1 MVGQD
6 DAGASGAGLKEFR
19 KVNGAVL
26 EILSLPQI
34 LPMYQSDYSRI
45 YIVLALWALL
55 FGSSQDLNAQAFTRE
70 EFKDSV
76 QNLPYFT
83 IHDDNFFITGAP
95 TNTTID
101 DQTANAKY
109 QISFKQMVTR
119 NTLPWDT
126 YLYVTYTQK
135 AFWDVFKESFP
146 FREINFNPTVG
157 LGKPIFDKNKQLKGL
172 AAVYYEH
179 ESNGRD
185 SIFSRSWNRLSIE
198 YSTKIGRK
206 TLAKI
211 KAWVPFAY
219 QEGNPDI
226 LEYTGLG
233 ELRLS
238 REISRDKLYLEV
250 LLRKGLGWN
259 TQGAFRPRIYY
270 NPFERNRSNQYF
282 MLEWYVGQAESL
294 MDYQRF
300 TSMVRI
306 GYVIKTN
313 ELNFLRG
320 K

>member
-1 MVGQD
+1 MR
-6 DAGASGAGLKEFR
+6 KEYQKSFFTILL
-19 KVNGAVL
+19 VTIL
-26 EILSLPQI
+26 LSLAQA
-34 LPMYQSDYSRI
+34 SYS
-45 YIVLALWALL
+45 
-55 FGSSQDLNAQAFTRE
+55 QAFTRE

-83 IHDDNFFITGAP
+83 IHDDNYFITGVP
-95 TNTTID
+95 TNTNVNS
-101 DQTANAKY
+101 QTSNAKY

-119 NTLPWDT
+119 NALPWDT
-126 YLYVTYTQK
+126 YLFVTYTQK
-135 AFWDVFKESFP
+135 AFWDIYKESFP
-146 FREINFNPTVG
+146 FREINFNPTIGVG
-157 LGKPIFDKNKQLKGL
+157 KALFSNNDKLKGI
-172 AAVYYEH
+172 AALYFEH

-185 SIFSRSWNRLSIE
+185 SIFSRSWNRLSVE
-198 YSTKIGRK
+198 YATRIGRN
-206 TLAKI
+206 TVAKV

-233 ELRLS
+233 EIRLS
-238 REISRDKLYLEV
+238 HEVKPGKLYLEV
-250 LLRKGLGWN
+250 LLRKGLAWN

-270 NPFERNRSNQYF
+270 NPFKRNRSNQYL

-300 TSMVRI
+300 TSMLRI

-313 ELNFLRG
+313 ELNFLKG